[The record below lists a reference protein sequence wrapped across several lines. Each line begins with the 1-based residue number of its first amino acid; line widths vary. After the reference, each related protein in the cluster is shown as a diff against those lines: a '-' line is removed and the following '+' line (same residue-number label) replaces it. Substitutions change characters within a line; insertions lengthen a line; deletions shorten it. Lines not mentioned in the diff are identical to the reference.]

1 MSIVLRPDQAKAVD
15 DMREALRTHQSVL
28 FRAPCRFGKTVVA
41 AYMAKASSDRRRK
54 VIFACHRDAILRQIG
69 ATFERFGVKHGY
81 IAAGRSANPFAYA
94 QVASADTL
102 RNRLETLSDCALL
115 VVDEGHL
122 WHSRTRKLII
132 DAAKEAGAKVVILTA
147 TPIRLDGK
155 PLSDIA
161 DHMVLG
167 PTEAELIGRGSLAQ
181 YRVFAPVSADLTGIH
196 SRMGDYVVSE
206 VAEKLDKPSIVGDAP
221 ATWKQYASGLRTVVY
236 AINRAH
242 GRHVL
247 EAYLAAGIRAAYI
260 DGETPRTEQTRIAHA
275 LADGKID
282 VLVSVELLTT
292 GFDLGSLVGRDVTIQ
307 CVQLL
312 RPTKSL
318 QLAIQMMMRCMTPWD
333 GVSIILDH
341 VNMILNRD
349 GTLNHGFPDDDR
361 DWSLEGSGAVK
372 QEGVTDFTTWLC
384 ESCLASVRSSKP
396 VCPYCS
402 KEHEVKPRQ
411 IDVEEGELMEIKR
424 AMAVEKKNRRI
435 EVGRADDLSTLADIA
450 FERKYKV
457 GWLISQA
464 KLKRLHPCLPWKD
477 ACAAMLDAKNRTMKE
492 AA

>member
-1 MSIVLRPDQAKAVD
+1 MIQLREDQTAVVD
-15 DMREALRTHQSVL
+15 ETRDALKIHQSVL
-28 FRAPCRFGKTVVA
+28 IRAPCRFGKTVVA
-41 AYMAKASSDRRRK
+41 AFMAKSASERRK
-54 VIFACHRDAILRQIG
+54 RVIFACHRDAILRQIS
-69 ATFERFGVKHGY
+69 ATFDKFDIKHGF
-81 IAAGRSANPFAYA
+81 IAAGRTANPFAHA

-102 RNRLETLSDCALL
+102 RNRLDVLKDCALL

-167 PTEAELIGRGSLAQ
+167 PSEAELIERGSLAR
-181 YRVFAPVSADLTGIH
+181 YRVFAPVSADLTGLH
-196 SRMGDYVVSE
+196 SRMGDFVVSE
-206 VAEKLDKPSIVGDAP
+206 VAERLDKPSIVGDAP
-221 ATWKQYASGLRTVVY
+221 ATWKKYAAGLRTVVY
-236 AINRAH
+236 AINRSH
-242 GRHVL
+242 GKHVL
-247 EAYLAAGIRAAYI
+247 EAYLTAGIRAAYI
-260 DGETPRTEQTRIAHA
+260 DGETPKAEQIRIAHA
-275 LADGKID
+275 LADGDID

-292 GFDLGSLVGRDVTIQ
+292 GYDLGSLVGRDVTIQ

-318 QLAIQMMMRCMTPWD
+318 QLAIQMMMRCMTAWD

-361 DWSLEGSGAVK
+361 DWSLEGSAIRH

-384 ESCLASVRSSKP
+384 ETCFASVKSSKP
-396 VCPYCS
+396 VCPHCS
-402 KEHEVKPRQ
+402 KEHVVKPRE
-411 IDVEEGELMEIKR
+411 ISTEEGELAEIKR
-424 AMAVEKKNRRI
+424 QQAVEKKQKQRAYNAARDLQSIAALAI
-435 EVGRADDLSTLADIA
+435 ERNYTP
-450 FERKYKV
+450 
-457 GWLISQA
+457 GWVAQRMKHIG
-464 KLKRLHPCLPWKD
+464 LKPPSFSEIHHAMHD
-477 ACAAMLDAKNRTMKE
+477 ARQ
-492 AA
+492 

>member
-1 MSIVLRPDQAKAVD
+1 MIHLRPDQAAVVD
-15 DMREALRTHQSVL
+15 ETRTALKSHQSVL
-28 FRAPCRFGKTVVA
+28 IRAPCRFGKTVVA
-41 AYMAKASSDRRRK
+41 AFMAKSASERRKK
-54 VIFACHRDAILRQIG
+54 VIFACHRDAILRQIST
-69 ATFERFGVKHGY
+69 TFDRFEIRHGF
-81 IAAGRSANPFAYA
+81 IAAGRPANPFAHA

-102 RNRLETLSDCALL
+102 RNRLDALKGCALL

-167 PTEAELIGRGSLAQ
+167 PTEAELIERGSLAQ
-181 YRVFAPVSADLTGIH
+181 YRVFAPVSADLTGVH
-196 SRMGDYVVSE
+196 SRMGDFVTAE
-206 VAEKLDKPSIVGDAP
+206 VAERLDKPAIVGDAP
-221 ATWKQYASGLRTVVY
+221 ATWLKYAAGLRTVVY

-242 GRHVL
+242 GKHVL
-247 EAYLAAGIRAAYI
+247 DAYIAAGIRAAYI
-260 DGETPRTEQTRIAHA
+260 DGETPKGEQIRIAHA
-275 LADGKID
+275 LANGEID

-318 QLAIQMMMRCMTPWD
+318 QLAIQMMMRCMTAWD

-349 GTLNHGFPDDDR
+349 GTVNHGFPDDDR
-361 DWSLEGSGAVK
+361 EWSLEGSSVRK
-372 QEGVTDFTTWLC
+372 QEGVTDFSTWLC
-384 ESCLASVRSSKP
+384 ETCFASVRSTKP

-402 KEHEVKPRQ
+402 KEHVVKPRE
-411 IDVEEGELMEIKR
+411 IATEEGELAEIKR
-424 AMAVEKKNRRI
+424 QQAVQKKRQMNAARDLESVARLAVERGYKP
-435 EVGRADDLSTLADIA
+435 GWIA
-450 FERKYKV
+450 QRMKSIGARPPSYGEIYAA
-457 GWLISQA
+457 IQA
-464 KLKRLHPCLPWKD
+464 AKQ
-477 ACAAMLDAKNRTMKE
+477 AA
-492 AA
+492 

>member
-1 MSIVLRPDQAKAVD
+1 MIVLREDQLAVVD
-15 DMREALRTHQSVL
+15 ETREALRQYQSVL
-28 FRAPCRFGKTVVA
+28 IRAPCRFGKTVVA
-41 AYMAKASSDRRRK
+41 ALMAKSASDKRNR

-69 ATFERFGVKHGY
+69 ATFDRFGIKHGF
-81 IAAGRSANPFAYA
+81 ISAGRAGNPFAFA

-102 RNRLETLSDCALL
+102 RNRLEMLKDCKLL

-161 DHMVLG
+161 DHMVMG

-181 YRVFAPVSADLTGIH
+181 YRVFAPVSADLSGVH

-221 ATWKQYASGLRTVVY
+221 TTWKKYASGLRTVVY

-242 GRHVL
+242 GKHVL
-247 EAYLAAGIRAAYI
+247 EAYLAAGVKAAYI
-260 DGETPRTEQTRIAHA
+260 DGDTPKAEQMRIAHA
-275 LADGKID
+275 LADGEID

-292 GFDLGSLVGRDVTIQ
+292 GFDLSSLVGREVTIQ

-312 RPTKSL
+312 RPTKAL
-318 QLAIQMMMRCMTPWD
+318 QLAIQMMMRCMTPWE
-333 GVSIILDH
+333 GVSVILDH

-349 GTLNHGFPDDDR
+349 GTVNHGFPDDDR
-361 DWSLEGSGAVK
+361 NWSLDGSGAHK
-372 QEGVTDFTTWLC
+372 QEGVADFNTWLC
-384 ESCLASVRSSKP
+384 ESCFASVKSSTP

-402 KEHEVKPRQ
+402 KEHTVKPRV
-411 IDVEEGELMEIKR
+411 IETTEGELLEIKR
-424 AMAVEKKNRRI
+424 QQAVIKEHKKRQVQQARDLDTIASVALERGYSAGWVAQRMKAIGLKAASFSEIHHAMHDARQRI
-435 EVGRADDLSTLADIA
+435 
-450 FERKYKV
+450 
-457 GWLISQA
+457 
-464 KLKRLHPCLPWKD
+464 
-477 ACAAMLDAKNRTMKE
+477 AA
-492 AA
+492 

>member
-1 MSIVLRPDQAKAVD
+1 MIKLREDQTAVVD
-15 DMREALRTHQSVL
+15 ETRDALKIHQSVL
-28 FRAPCRFGKTVVA
+28 IRAPCRFGKTVVA
-41 AYMAKASSDRRRK
+41 AFMAKSASERRK
-54 VIFACHRDAILRQIG
+54 RVIFACHRDAILRQIS
-69 ATFERFGVKHGY
+69 ATFDKFDIKHGF
-81 IAAGRSANPFAYA
+81 IAAGRAANPFAHA

-102 RNRLETLSDCALL
+102 RNRLDVLKDCALL

-167 PTEAELIGRGSLAQ
+167 PSEAKLIERGSLAR
-181 YRVFAPVSADLTGIH
+181 YRVFAPVSADLSGLH
-196 SRMGDYVVSE
+196 SRMGDFVVSE
-206 VAEKLDKPSIVGDAP
+206 VAERLDKPSIVGDAP
-221 ATWKQYASGLRTVVY
+221 ATWKKYAAGLRTVVY
-236 AINRAH
+236 AINCSH
-242 GRHVL
+242 GKHVL

-260 DGETPRTEQTRIAHA
+260 DGETPKAEQIRIAHA
-275 LADGKID
+275 LADGDID

-292 GFDLGSLVGRDVTIQ
+292 GYDLGSLVGRDVTIQ

-318 QLAIQMMMRCMTPWD
+318 QLAIQMMMRCMTAWD

-361 DWSLEGSGAVK
+361 DWSLEGSAIRR
-372 QEGVTDFTTWLC
+372 QEGVTDFATWLC
-384 ESCLASVRSSKP
+384 ETCFASVKSSKP
-396 VCPYCS
+396 VCPHCS
-402 KEHEVKPRQ
+402 KEHVVKPRE
-411 IDVEEGELMEIKR
+411 ISTEEGELAEIKR
-424 AMAVEKKNRRI
+424 QQAVEKKQKQRQVHAARDLQSISALAI
-435 EVGRADDLSTLADIA
+435 ERNYSP
-450 FERKYKV
+450 
-457 GWLISQA
+457 GWVAQRMKSIGMKPPSFSEIHHAMQ
-464 KLKRLHPCLPWKD
+464 D
-477 ACAAMLDAKNRTMKE
+477 ARQKE